1 MTDGC
6 VSLKRC
12 VVCDNRDIKQVLD
25 LGTQPLANSFLDKP
39 GKENKY
45 PLRVNACDYCKHLQ
59 LSHAVDPKLM
69 YDTYLY
75 RSGTTDTY
83 KEYMKRFA
91 KLSVTRYY
99 NMYNLNNIEDVNNS
113 IFININQFVLA

>member
-59 LSHAVDPKLM
+59 LSHHTVYA
-69 YDTYLY
+69 
-75 RSGTTDTY
+75 
-83 KEYMKRFA
+83 
-91 KLSVTRYY
+91 
-99 NMYNLNNIEDVNNS
+99 
-113 IFININQFVLA
+113 IF